1 MRHLTIAKQDTFIL
15 KITTAPI
22 IDPSLSNIM
31 MGAGMWTWLTFKE
44 VFVFN
49 SLTAVLIKPCC
60 RSLLFKITKH
70 LQNAVFSTVPCLLK
84 LLAKLV
90 LCSRVQ
96 QDSLRKQHSGDV
108 IRFYSTYEKNDDRG
122 CSSDRSEGINVEKLI
137 ISFTLLL
144 KRNHIYRRIF

>member
-31 MGAGMWTWLTFKE
+31 VGAGMWLTFKE

-49 SLTAVLIKPCC
+49 SLTAFLIKPCC
-60 RSLLFKITKH
+60 RSLLFKITTH

-122 CSSDRSEGINVEKLI
+122 CSSDRSEGNNVEKLI
-137 ISFTLLL
+137 ISFILLL
-144 KRNHIYRRIF
+144 KHNHIYQRIF